1 MEPIS
6 ITDNPIFRLVNF
18 FDVIFLEQFC
28 DELGIGIE
36 SGAAILAGQPWLKT
50 RTKPERQ

>member
-18 FDVIFLEQFC
+18 LMSFFLNNFVTNLALVLNLVPLSS
-28 DELGIGIE
+28 LGNLG
-36 SGAAILAGQPWLKT
+36 
-50 RTKPERQ
+50 

>member
-18 FDVIFLEQFC
+18 LMSFFLNNFVTNLALVLSLVPLSSPGN
-28 DELGIGIE
+28 LG
-36 SGAAILAGQPWLKT
+36 
-50 RTKPERQ
+50 